1 MLCVCGVPH
10 RLQEVNKQWN
20 ESPFIADNVNALSP
34 EARDLLDRIF
44 VLDPTKRTT
53 IPEIMK
59 HPWFVLS
66 PVFAS
71 GSGTPSSAKWKQH
84 GPGHL
89 TSGVVERKPLAWTM
103 AVSGEVLRT

>member
-1 MLCVCGVPH
+1 MSMDDWVICHLMLCMRGRLR

-44 VLDPTKRTT
+44 VLDPTKRIT

-59 HPWFVLS
+59 HPWCVLCPAFPSAQSHTSS
-66 PVFAS
+66 PN
-71 GSGTPSSAKWKQH
+71 

-89 TSGVVERKPLAWTM
+89 ISCVVT
-103 AVSGEVLRT
+103 